1 MLLYCCFKVHVNT
14 RKSILRY
21 TLLSSC
27 NIIRPLW
34 VIRSQVSTLCLNYI
48 VFFQMLLLDKKRK
61 FPTGFVMSKSWN
73 QFDNSI
79 VRLTNWIESWRKY
92 RKLSEKRKAWSTE
105 SESKTYNK
113 WRKLYW
119 SLNCHLRDAHKWRH
133 ANLSAWVIVSLI
145 HTQNFMNVMLTF
157 YLLTKTYKIFIF
169 QDYIV
174 WCREINPSVLE
185 FIKLFKWNEIIDIDI
200 NSGLV

>member
-1 MLLYCCFKVHVNT
+1 M
-14 RKSILRY
+14 KSILRY

-48 VFFQMLLLDKKRK
+48 AFFKCFYLIQKRK

-79 VRLTNWIESWRKY
+79 VKLTDCIES
-92 RKLSEKRKAWSTE
+92 
-105 SESKTYNK
+105 
-113 WRKLYW
+113 KLYW

-185 FIKLFKWNEIIDIDI
+185 FIKLFKWNKIIDMDI